1 MTSVLFLD
9 VDGVLNHRAIFQP
22 SRHGSPLCPAA
33 IRRLRNVVS
42 VTGCR
47 VVLSSTWRMLPHH
60 VEQLR
65 AAGGFPSPHDDW
77 RTVELP
83 LTVLKTA
90 SVGASVLLPGVNTP
104 RRGDEIAEWLSRH
117 REVERYAIVDDDADM
132 LPEQLPFF
140 VQTSFDD
147 GLLDDHAARLVNLLG
162 FRTVEVCGH
171 CRTVSCRRGFRCE
184 APSAEPVRVPLD
196 ELTALDLEHPDY
208 WEEST

>member
-22 SRHGSPLCPAA
+22 SRSGSPLSPAA
-33 IRRLRNVVS
+33 IRRLRNIVS
-42 VTGCR
+42 ITGCR

-83 LTVLKTA
+83 LLVQK
-90 SVGASVLLPGVNTP
+90 GASAGKSILLPGVNAP

-117 REVERYAIVDDDADM
+117 PEVDRFAIVDDDADM
-132 LPEQLPFF
+132 LPEQVPHF

-147 GLLDDHAARLVNLLG
+147 GLLDHHAARLVNLLG
-162 FRTVEVCGH
+162 FRTVVVCGH